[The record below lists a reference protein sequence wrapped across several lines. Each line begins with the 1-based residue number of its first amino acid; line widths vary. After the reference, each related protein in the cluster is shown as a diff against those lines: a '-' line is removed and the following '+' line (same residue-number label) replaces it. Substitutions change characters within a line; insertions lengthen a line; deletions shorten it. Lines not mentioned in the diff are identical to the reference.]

1 MTVLRAALVV
11 FAGLSGVAVA
21 LSAHPRVRR
30 PALSRRLV
38 PYLGASGSE
47 RSSLL
52 TSHDP
57 ITGWMAVFAPVRD
70 AIAARLTRVFDD
82 GLELPERL
90 EAAGSLLDAS
100 RFRGEQVTW
109 GLGGLVMGFACGML
123 AVGSGRTVSPAFVL
137 VMAASLAAG
146 GVAARDRALT
156 RAIRRRRSAAE
167 SALPTVVDLVCL
179 SVTAG
184 ESLRGAIEL
193 VAESGH
199 GPLTDELA
207 RALRASRAGST
218 LVDALEARAHVLGVP
233 AFDRFVDAVVAAQER
248 GIPLADALR
257 SLAIDVREQ
266 QKRDL
271 IEVAGRKQISMLVP
285 VITLILPVAIVFA
298 FYPGIVAIRTL
309 AR

>member
-11 FAGLSGVAVA
+11 FAGLFGVAVA
-21 LSAHPRVRR
+21 LSAHPRLRR

-38 PYLGASGSE
+38 PYLGPGGPE

-52 TSHDP
+52 TSRDV
-57 ITGWMAVFAPVRD
+57 ITGWTAVFGPMRD
-70 AIAARLTRVFDD
+70 AIAARLARLFDD

-90 EAAGSLLDAS
+90 EAAGSPLDAS
-100 RFRGEQVTW
+100 GLRGEQVTW
-109 GLGGLVMGFACGML
+109 GLGGLVVGFGLGML
-123 AVGSGRTVSPAFVL
+123 AIGSGRAVSPGFVL
-137 VMAASLAAG
+137 VMAATFAGG

-179 SVTAG
+179 GVTAG

-193 VAESGH
+193 VAESSR

-218 LVDALEARAHVLGVP
+218 LVEALEARARVLGVP

-248 GIPLADALR
+248 GLPLADALR
-257 SLAIDVREQ
+257 SLAFEVREQ

-271 IEVAGRKQISMLVP
+271 VEVAGRKQISMLVP
-285 VITLILPVAIVFA
+285 VIALILPVAIVFA
-298 FYPGIVAIRTL
+298 FYPGIVAIKTL